1 MARHARENEP
11 SPAAVRKAV
20 RDVEEQLTELLSLQG
35 SYMNRC
41 AKVRAKI
48 KDIKDNAVEARSV
61 PKKSLNT
68 VLKRRGLRRKLEN
81 TILELE
87 KDERAEVSMLEKKL
101 GDLADTPLGKAALK
115 VVSTNG
121 ADKKAEKPK
130 PDPKH
135 DQQETLAASVGDEAL
150 DDLTKH

>member
-1 MARHARENEP
+1 MPKHARENEP
-11 SPAAVRKAV
+11 SPTAVRKAV
-20 RDVEEQLTELLSLQG
+20 RDVEEQLSELLSLQG

-48 KDIKDNAVEARSV
+48 KDIKDTAVEAGV

-68 VLKRRGLRRKLEN
+68 VLKRRALRRKLEN

-121 ADKKAEKPK
+121 GGKKAEKPK

-135 DQQETLAASVGDEAL
+135 DLQEALAATVGETL

>member
-1 MARHARENEP
+1 MPKHARENEP

-48 KDIKDNAVEARSV
+48 KDIKDNAVEGGI
-61 PKKSLNT
+61 PKLSLNT
-68 VLKRRGLRRKLEN
+68 ILKRRALRRKYEMALG
-81 TILELE
+81 ELE
-87 KDERAEVSMLEKKL
+87 KDQRSEVSALEKML

-115 VVSTNG
+115 VSTNG
-121 ADKKAEKPK
+121 SAKKSEKPK

-135 DQQETLAASVGDEAL
+135 DQQETLAASVGEEAL